1 MSERTDE
8 AELTITARLG
18 QVVLGVARGGG
29 GENNKE
35 SGGRETHGEKKR
47 ERREEE
53 VDQQVNGNEGDC
65 EWRTH
70 RRGGGVYIRWRDRA
84 SANAQVSRASTR
96 LGVHADALA
105 ASRGVRARPSDSHG
119 SEGTVG

>member
-1 MSERTDE
+1 MSERTDK

-53 VDQQVNGNEGDC
+53 VDQQVSGNEDELRMKNSPSKREGFIYLED
-65 EWRTH
+65 H
-70 RRGGGVYIRWRDRA
+70 HSSVNGH
-84 SANAQVSRASTR
+84 VSR
-96 LGVHADALA
+96 
-105 ASRGVRARPSDSHG
+105 
-119 SEGTVG
+119 